1 LRVYLNVDPFDT
13 RFSLRDD
20 NPGVR
25 LDTMKSIEAAAKSQI
40 KSQVHRASLRYRL
53 QPGRVLRA
61 HNKLRFR
68 SD

>member
-1 LRVYLNVDPFDT
+1 MRVYLNVDPFDT

-25 LDTMKSIEAAAKSQI
+25 LDTMKLMEAAAKNQV
-40 KSQVHRASLRYRL
+40 KSQSHRALLRYRL